1 MKDFKR
7 YLISKNIVSKKQ
19 LHYYLNWIA
28 QFYAFCQADIGTAVE
43 SEQITQYLK
52 QLSKNLEDWQVQQ
65 ASDAINLYFFYL
77 RRKAVLENTVEAG
90 PADLWKLRADEMVKI
105 LRLKHRATSTEKTYM
120 ASIYKPHRDD
130 LSYRLRLRPSAF
142 YP

>member
-7 YLISKNIVSKKQ
+7 YLISKNIVPKKQ

-28 QFYAFCQADIGTAVE
+28 QLYAFCQADIGTTVE

-77 RRKAVLENTVEAG
+77 MMSDN
-90 PADLWKLRADEMVKI
+90 
-105 LRLKHRATSTEKTYM
+105 
-120 ASIYKPHRDD
+120 
-130 LSYRLRLRPSAF
+130 
-142 YP
+142 